1 MTSQQSAHKMNIHS
15 MLKEKVRTCGEREF
29 FYFEEQSFTYG
40 DLDRESDKVASGLQ
54 SWALAKVIRWPFS
67 WITGLNFFFSGS
79 G

>member
-1 MTSQQSAHKMNIHS
+1 

-54 SWALAKVIRWPFS
+54 SLGIGKGDKVAILMDNRPEF
-67 WITGLNFFFSGS
+67 LFSGS